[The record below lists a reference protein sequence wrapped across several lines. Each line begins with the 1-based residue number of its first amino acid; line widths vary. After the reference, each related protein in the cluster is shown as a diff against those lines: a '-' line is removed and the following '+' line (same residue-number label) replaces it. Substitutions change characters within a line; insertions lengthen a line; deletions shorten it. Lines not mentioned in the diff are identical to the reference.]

1 MKWFNFTVIFII
13 AIVIIGLLGFYI
25 YEHYRYSPFALLV
38 DVGVAKEYL
47 RDRHVDLWNPVKRDE
62 IIFQDVDITERL
74 STYEFALKLEPVLS
88 KLDDGI
94 TRIEIP
100 LKSTDK
106 VLPMSFKL
114 VDGDVIVYK
123 SKCEIP
129 VGSKILTMNGYQI
142 KDIIE
147 KYRDL
152 IPNLDEPE
160 SEYAFVDKLL
170 YTYPNII
177 DGSTIHI
184 TYYLPNS
191 RVQRTAYVKAIDKEK
206 WDAEIKKDI
215 ENVKIHKIKDYTVL
229 RILGF
234 EIFDKKQMTSL
245 LEAFGELNDATN
257 VIFDLRYASDGDNT
271 IPTIIISKLITSPTE
286 LYPRYIGRFRNR
298 EVEKKQIPIEPDEHR
313 IDAKIYF
320 LVNNTCF
327 YQPQKTL
334 ITFVNEHK
342 LGNIIAWKLSESIT
356 KGIYYTDEF
365 WKILPNTRTYVVMP
379 QGRVEYDANINSSI
393 GDGPDIGVTE
403 IIDDNSYLE
412 WLKNFI
418 AMLESKKEE

>member
-13 AIVIIGLLGFYI
+13 AIVIIGLFGFYI

-62 IIFQDVDITERL
+62 IVFENVEITERL
-74 STYEFALKLEPVLS
+74 STYEFALKLEPILS
-88 KLDDGI
+88 KLNDGI
-94 TRIEIP
+94 TRIEIQ

-114 VDGDVIVYK
+114 IDGEVIVYK

-129 VGSKILTMNGYQI
+129 VGSRILTMNGYQI

-152 IPNLDEPE
+152 FPTLDEFE
-160 SEYAFVDKLL
+160 REYAFVDKLL
-170 YTYPNII
+170 YAYPSII

-184 TYYLPNS
+184 TYYLHNS
-191 RVQRTAYVKAIDKEK
+191 SVQRTAYIKAMDKK
-206 WDAEIKKDI
+206 RWDTEIKKDV
-215 ENVKIHKIKDYTVL
+215 ENVKIYKIKDYA
-229 RILGF
+229 ILKILSF

-257 VIFDLRYASDGDNT
+257 VIFDLRYANDGDST
-271 IPTIIISKLITSPTE
+271 IPTIIISKLITSPTA
-286 LYPRYIGRFRNR
+286 LYPKYTGRFRNK
-298 EVEKKQIPIEPDEHR
+298 EIEKKQIPIEPDDHR
-313 IDAKIYF
+313 IDAKVYF
-320 LVNNTCF
+320 LVNNSCF

-334 ITFVNEHK
+334 ITVLNQHQ
-342 LGNIIAWKLSESIT
+342 LGNFIAWNIPESIN
-356 KGIYYTDEF
+356 KGVYYTDEF
-365 WKILPNTRTYVVMP
+365 WKILPNTRTYIVMP
-379 QGRVEYDANINSSI
+379 QGRVEYNTNIDFVI
-393 GDGPDIGVTE
+393 GDGPDVAIE
-403 IIDDNSYLE
+403 ELIDENRYFE

-418 AMLESKKEE
+418 DMLETTKEE